1 MKLLKVLKTKVGYIL
16 FLTLLTACS
25 DEQDNKG
32 TTSGS
37 KLGITASI
45 ETKAVSTTFKNGDKM
60 SIFVKQES
68 NLSSDNYVEPVVGSY
83 ENANWVLTPQ
93 VDLNGVAY
101 VFAFVPSM
109 NQVDPAAVP
118 INIGSQTDYL
128 YSGNG
133 VKVNPDAPTATLTMK
148 HALPMVAFNI
158 AKSGYEGEGILSS
171 IQIDGENLYCEGTL
185 DISTG
190 RISTTKKGVCE
201 ITTNK
206 AISHEGW
213 TTDLPQMFCLPFSSV
228 DAAVHLTCVIDG
240 NEYTVAL
247 PDVDVKSEM
256 KYLFR
261 LWMKEAELVVSDEVE
276 VISLNKNADTMPVT
290 YTLQIGYKGTEAV
303 LPKLEGDNVS
313 ATVDW
318 GDGSMDTYR
327 YPLIHTYNTDAEYCV
342 DIKLN
347 GAKSVEFGKLDDIEY
362 IDVSGF

>member
-68 NLSSDNYVEPVVGSY
+68 NLSSDNYVEPVVG
-83 ENANWVLTPQ
+83 
-93 VDLNGVAY
+93 
-101 VFAFVPSM
+101 
-109 NQVDPAAVP
+109 P